1 MILEKLPKKIPIGK
15 AKDLTNQRF
24 NKLTVLYRTE
34 NPMPKR
40 HEAYWLCKCDCG
52 NYTRVSGYDLTHNKI
67 KSCGCWNKT
76 RDRHYPKIKNNN
88 FSGQIINNFK
98 ILKID
103 DSKPC
108 INGKHRYWIVICP
121 YCHKEFSISSTNIK
135 TQFSCGCIKSKGEFL
150 INTILLKNNYIF
162 QTEYVFTDLPNR
174 RFDFAIFDE
183 NNNLSSLIEWDGEQ
197 HFNSQSK
204 YYTQEGILRDKEK
217 NLYCLSHNI
226 PLYRIPYFEYNNIKD
241 VKDIFQ
247 NKFLLKGEK

>member
-24 NKLTVLYRTE
+24 NKLKVLYRTE

-121 YCHKEFSISSTNIK
+121 YCHKEFSISSTVRNAPV
-135 TQFSCGCIKSKGEFL
+135 CW
-150 INTILLKNNYIF
+150 
-162 QTEYVFTDLPNR
+162 
-174 RFDFAIFDE
+174 A
-183 NNNLSSLIEWDGEQ
+183 
-197 HFNSQSK
+197 
-204 YYTQEGILRDKEK
+204 
-217 NLYCLSHNI
+217 
-226 PLYRIPYFEYNNIKD
+226 
-241 VKDIFQ
+241 
-247 NKFLLKGEK
+247 